1 MSKVTDDPKVQ
12 AAIDKA
18 VKAAVKTNTKT
29 ILDAIKAV
37 DAEGDKGVKRG
48 LGLAVKAA
56 KEALAA
62 E

>member
-1 MSKVTDDPKVQ
+1 MSKITDDPKVQ

-18 VKAAVKTNTKT
+18 VKAAKKENTKA
-29 ILDAIKAV
+29 IVDAIKAV
-37 DAEGDKGVKRG
+37 DAEDDKGVKRG

-56 KEALAA
+56 KEAATA